1 MNTIEAK
8 RVLENAKKLSEHIA
22 EMCKDE
28 NNQINNQETLS
39 TGMFAMALLATFFE
53 ESPEQ
58 MCRLLVVLMA
68 ASKEVLGDEE
78 SPYLQ

>member
-1 MNTIEAK
+1 
-8 RVLENAKKLSEHIA
+8 
-22 EMCKDE
+22 MCKDE

-78 SPYLQ
+78 TPNYMQ